1 MRLFYTLT
9 NLDPLVLSQT
19 SATTNNHLGL
29 DYIPGSAILG
39 ALATRFYTQGNSEL
53 GFELFQSGAC
63 QFGPAYPLY
72 QHEDTDK
79 TEVAL
84 PIPSAWHT
92 EKHNDTILHNH
103 IASDFLRDDNIQYTQ
118 CRSGFIAH
126 NNQAVNLKKGLT
138 TRTALDDSGQRA
150 ADGQLFTYTT
160 LLPNQQ
166 FGGWIQATTEE
177 QLTLLKELLTQ
188 ELFLGRSRSSE
199 FGRVRIAIPKQ
210 QPTLSTPQNLGDK
223 LVIWCLNDVALL
235 DHHGQPTLAPNASHI
250 HPELEGELI
259 PHATFIRH
267 HKVRRFN
274 RARGGFDTEQQ
285 LITRGSVLSFQ
296 LNAAVSQAVLKQIA
310 HEGIGIQR
318 QHGLGWVAVNPIW
331 TEQTQPEQQA
341 LFEPLYLEPPVTKA
355 ATRAEHSPLIKWV
368 QQKEQ
373 THIAEQEQQSFAY
386 EKAQEIQQAY
396 ATARSYNN
404 IAQSHQAGPSRS
416 QWQRLNELIKSQ
428 PENWN
433 QHAFE
438 GEAAICKAKN
448 DELGWGLSW
457 QSESKQINFSEFANE
472 LLAATTPANIRRLL
486 EIICRFDLST
496 LAGLQA
502 LEQHLNATSQ
512 HKGEA

>member
-39 ALATRFYTQGNSEL
+39 ALATRFYAQGSSEL

-72 QHEDTDK
+72 QHGEAEK
-79 TEVAL
+79 AEIAL

-92 EKHNDTILHNH
+92 EKHKDTILHNH

-250 HPELEGELI
+250 HPELQGELM
-259 PHATFIRH
+259 PAATFVRH

-274 RARGGFDTEQQ
+274 RARGGFDTERQ

-296 LNAAVSQAVLKQIA
+296 LHTAASQETLNQIA
-310 HEGIGIQR
+310 SHGIGVER
-318 QHGLGWVAVNPIW
+318 QHGLGWIAINPTW
-331 TEQTQPEQQA
+331 AEQARPEQQA
-341 LFEPLYLEPPVTKA
+341 LFEPIYLEPPKTQTVA
-355 ATRAEHSPLIKWV
+355 AAKHSSLIQWV

-373 THIAEQEQQSFAY
+373 THSAEQQQQQFAY
-386 EKAQEIQQAY
+386 DKAQTIVHAY
-396 ATARSYNN
+396 ESARSYNN

-416 QWQRLNELIKSQ
+416 QWQRLNELIKNQ
-428 PENWN
+428 PDGWE
-433 QHAFE
+433 QQAFE

-457 QSESKQINFSEFANE
+457 QDSSQQTNFSLLAKE
-472 LLAATTPANIRRLL
+472 LLSAKAPTKIGYLL
-486 EIICRFDLST
+486 EVICRFDLST
-496 LAGLQA
+496 LAGLKA
-502 LEQHLNATSQ
+502 LKQHLNATQ
-512 HKGEA
+512 HHKGEA